1 MDYGKLALK
10 KIEELYGAIYDF
22 KSTETNLE
30 RKISVS
36 YPNASGQTDYR
47 RQLRFKTGVE
57 GSITILLLFTVSRS
71 VTLSISLDGEV
82 VKTQTYTSSTRQTE
96 IVCGGVPAGV
106 HVVEFLV
113 TGSSFTAS
121 NFNLSVTGKVVR
133 TDGDVFIEGFESNK
147 GYICLCLGRL
157 EVYSFSTSSKTST
170 LVRTLYGIEK
180 ARTFES
186 NGTHISCVTETGC
199 ACLILNALS
208 SSPTFVYLISGAKA
222 VCVLSSTDSEWKVFV
237 STQKGVKCFVYNVD
251 SGLLLPCG
259 GDGTPCSD
267 LTAVNFQNKTYLFSV
282 KSGSVGVAE
291 ALYTRK
297 FSPDGR
303 FTVSGKREI

>member
-10 KIEELYGAIYDF
+10 KIEELYGALYDF
-22 KSTETNLE
+22 KVGDSVQE
-30 RKISVS
+30 RKISLS
-36 YPNASGQTDYR
+36 SPNVSGQTDYR

-57 GSITILLLFTVSRS
+57 GSVSILLLFTVSRS
-71 VTLSISLDGEV
+71 VTLKIFLDGEL

-106 HVVEFLV
+106 HVVDVQV

-121 NFNLSVTGKVVR
+121 NFNLSVTGKVISS
-133 TDGDVFIEGFESNK
+133 DGDVFVEGFTSNN

-157 EVYSFSTSSKTST
+157 EIFSFSTSSKTST
-170 LVRTLYGIEK
+170 IVRTLYGIEK
-180 ARTFES
+180 ARVFES
-186 NGTHISCVTETGC
+186 GGEHLACVTQTGC

-208 SSPTFVYLISGAKA
+208 SSPTYVHLTSGARA
-222 VCVLSSTDSEWKVFV
+222 VCVLSSTEREWKVFV
-237 STQKGVKCFVYNVD
+237 STQNGLKCFVYNAD

-267 LTAVNFQNKTYLFSV
+267 LTAVTFSNRTYLFSV
-282 KSGSVGVAE
+282 KSGSVGVSE
-291 ALYTRK
+291 ALQYNK
-297 FSPDGR
+297 FMPDGR